1 MARPTSSSSR
11 RPPASPTIRGTTA
24 RWPGAADDRPRT
36 DAEYT
41 LRRWRQQLLIRFLVG
56 WVGVPLLLTYLLA
69 PTWLLPRLAQYLTEV
84 PGGLTVLWV
93 LLAAY
98 PFVQLGVVGVLG
110 VLILHL
116 TLAAV
121 LVPLQQYHR
130 RRTPYHTLALDL
142 SLTEQPGPLH
152 GMAFFVG
159 LQRLAH
165 AHGRVQ
171 GREAT
176 LVCSIVQGDDGLAQ
190 FRVRAPV
197 RTDQDG
203 LALLRDQITGRWPGT
218 TTRLREQDDL
228 QAAIT
233 QAATPPLSG
242 GPRALASLDLTLC
255 HHASYPL
262 NDVSGLLDESLG
274 PLLVALQHRPGVQY
288 AAYEL
293 ILRGVEPR
301 WRIPVRMQVAQI
313 QARLSP
319 DDLGGHDALLRT
331 LDQAV
336 YDVVV
341 RCVVIADTAPQAR
354 AVVQQ
359 LAQALGQFDHTT
371 RGHRQ
376 ALRSPRIDV
385 VRGGMRGRVVPLPP
399 PDQATWSPTRREWL
413 QASGWTLLGGLVGLL
428 LGSPLGASGMDV
440 LRHVL
445 WQHLPAL
452 TGGVLYRPPFPSWL
466 VPLLLTGLGGA
477 VGGLSAWAWTPR
489 RRAWRTW
496 QQLQLLAAHAHRY
509 AWPGRSWGLPVP
521 GYQRSVLG
529 AHTLAALF
537 HQPDL
542 TMHPYVTTR
551 SLPPLP
557 APAWA
562 FLDDEHN
569 QEHL

>member
-1 MARPTSSSSR
+1 MARPVSSSSR
-11 RPPASPTIRGTTA
+11 RPPPSPTIRGTTA

-41 LRRWRQQLLIRFLVG
+41 LRRWRY
-56 WVGVPLLLTYLLA
+56 LLLWRLLVVWVVLPVLCTYLLA
-69 PTWLLPRLAQYLTEV
+69 PTWLLPRLAQDFADV
-84 PGGLTVLWV
+84 PGSATLLRV
-93 LLAAY
+93 LLTAY
-98 PFVQLGVVGVLG
+98 PFVQLGVVGVLS

-121 LVPLQQYHR
+121 LVPIQQYHR

-142 SLTEQPGPLH
+142 TLAEQPGPLH

-159 LQRLAH
+159 LQRLTH
-165 AHGRVQ
+165 AHGRAQ

-176 LVCSIVQGDDGLAQ
+176 LVCSIVQGADGLAQ

-203 LALLRDQITGRWPGT
+203 LALLRDQIAGRWPGT
-218 TTRLREQDDL
+218 TTRLLEQDDL
-228 QAAIT
+228 QTAIT
-233 QAATPPLSG
+233 QAAAPTPAENRRCLTSI
-242 GPRALASLDLTLC
+242 DLTLC
-255 HHASYPL
+255 HHAAYPL

-341 RCVVIADTAPQAR
+341 RCVVIADTPAQSQAV
-354 AVVQQ
+354 AQQ

-399 PDQATWSPTRREWL
+399 PEQATWSPTRQDL
-413 QASGWTLLGGLVGLL
+413 MQAAGMTLVGGLVGLL
-428 LGSPLGASGMDV
+428 LGSPLGASGMEV
-440 LRHVL
+440 LRHAL
-445 WQHLPAL
+445 WQQLPAL
-452 TGGVLYRPPFPSWL
+452 TGGVLYLPPFPPWL
-466 VPLLLTGLGGA
+466 VPLVLTVLGGA
-477 VGGLSAWAWTPR
+477 VGGLGALAWTPR

-496 QQLQLLAAHAHRY
+496 QYLHLLAAHAHRY
-509 AWPGRSWGLPVP
+509 AWPGRCWGLPVP

-542 TMHPYVTTR
+542 TMQPYVTTR
-551 SLPPLP
+551 SLPPLL

-562 FLDDEHN
+562 FLDDEHT
-569 QEHL
+569 